1 MMKLTDEQQ
10 RILDGE
16 KGETMAKV
24 MKTLIMYGEIFGAEK
39 LVPVTSRYN
48 HLVTSFGLKA
58 LGPVYDLMDQ
68 LIRAGAVSGQKFSVD
83 PRPLDP
89 NVPANFLQNLVFKK
103 FMYSKQA
110 FYENQLRQLGLMD
123 EDAFSCACY
132 LDEQGNRPAKGEV
145 LSWAESSAVVYANS
159 VLGAR
164 CNRNS
169 GIMDLMGSVAGYVP
183 YFGLLT
189 DEGRKATWV
198 VRVQTTRRPEAQLL
212 GSAIG
217 MKVMEQVPYIKGLD
231 KWLGSELND
240 ENCAYLKDFGA
251 ATASN
256 GAVGLYHV
264 ANLTPEAK
272 EQGES
277 LIRENAPVYVIDD
290 AELARVKATYPC
302 VWKDPNAKPKLC
314 FIGCPHLTRQQLK
327 DWTDRIEAAL
337 KKNGLEKVTIPTVMT
352 APPAIVREYSKC
364 WDGARL
370 EKTGVIL
377 SYICPLMYMNNPLSG
392 KMPVITCSNKLRT
405 YTTAKYY
412 TEDEILGMITGGVR

>member
-132 LDEQGNRPAKGEV
+132 LDEQGNRPPR
-145 LSWAESSAVVYANS
+145 
-159 VLGAR
+159 AR
-164 CNRNS
+164 CSAGRN
-169 GIMDLMGSVAGYVP
+169 P
-183 YFGLLT
+183 RRWCT
-189 DEGRKATWV
+189 PTRCWGR
-198 VRVQTTRRPEAQLL
+198 
-212 GSAIG
+212 G
-217 MKVMEQVPYIKGLD
+217 
-231 KWLGSELND
+231 
-240 ENCAYLKDFGA
+240 
-251 ATASN
+251 ATAIPAS
-256 GAVGLYHV
+256 
-264 ANLTPEAK
+264 
-272 EQGES
+272 
-277 LIRENAPVYVIDD
+277 
-290 AELARVKATYPC
+290 
-302 VWKDPNAKPKLC
+302 
-314 FIGCPHLTRQQLK
+314 
-327 DWTDRIEAAL
+327 WT
-337 KKNGLEKVTIPTVMT
+337 
-352 APPAIVREYSKC
+352 
-364 WDGARL
+364 
-370 EKTGVIL
+370 
-377 SYICPLMYMNNPLSG
+377 
-392 KMPVITCSNKLRT
+392 
-405 YTTAKYY
+405 
-412 TEDEILGMITGGVR
+412 